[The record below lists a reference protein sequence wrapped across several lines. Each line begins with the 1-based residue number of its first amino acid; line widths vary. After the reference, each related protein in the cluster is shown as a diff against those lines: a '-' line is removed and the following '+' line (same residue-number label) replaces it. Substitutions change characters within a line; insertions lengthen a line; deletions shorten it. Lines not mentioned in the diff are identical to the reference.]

1 MLSVLWQFL
10 NQHTPLFYLTQPIW
24 RDEAFSILVA
34 QTNPQE
40 IIRATSAD
48 FTPPLFYLILHY
60 WMLLFGTSEVVTRL
74 LSLVFH
80 IGTIATVYLL
90 TKALCRELKLKNQ
103 QLPLYASILTLLNPM
118 LLYYG
123 FEVRAYSLLTL
134 FVTLSFYA
142 LVTRR
147 KYLYII
153 SASLGLYTHY
163 YFALAYLSQIIYLV
177 CTNSSMKNV
186 KKKLYVAIP
195 VIIFSPWIPYLINQI
210 ISSSE
215 SWYYPITQQTWLT
228 SLASLFTNYQSKPS
242 SLDKP
247 LTYLTMAFIGLAI
260 FLVTRKTRITK
271 LLAIWLLFPPLA
283 LLSISEFK
291 PLWVN
296 RYLLH
301 IAVVE
306 SILITLS
313 IGILA
318 KKLHLLLFGL
328 VTISLIW
335 FNSWFVEY
343 QRKMDYRTPLQTLSQ
358 NIQPD
363 DIVAVTDSLVLF
375 ETRYYLQKYLKS
387 NITKILLKEGEHLP
401 SYVGTAIIDRKDII
415 YTLPTNNTVYLLNLD
430 GSIILKPKQ

>member
-10 NQHTPLFYLTQPIW
+10 NQYTPLFYLTQPIW

-147 KYLYII
+147 KYPYII

-177 CTNSSMKNV
+177 FTNSSIKDL

-195 VIIFSPWIPYLINQI
+195 VIIFSLWIPYLINQI

-301 IAVVE
+301 IADLGLAIFLVTRKTR
-306 SILITLS
+306 ITKLLAIWLLFPPLALLS
-313 IGILA
+313 ISEF
-318 KKLHLLLFGL
+318 K
-328 VTISLIW
+328 
-335 FNSWFVEY
+335 
-343 QRKMDYRTPLQTLSQ
+343 PLWV
-358 NIQPD
+358 N
-363 DIVAVTDSLVLF
+363 
-375 ETRYYLQKYLKS
+375 R
-387 NITKILLKEGEHLP
+387 
-401 SYVGTAIIDRKDII
+401 
-415 YTLPTNNTVYLLNLD
+415 YLLH
-430 GSIILKPKQ
+430 IA

>member
-363 DIVAVTDSLVLF
+363 DIVAVTDSLALF
-375 ETRYYLQKYLKS
+375 ETRYYLKNQPNEIKLFLPP
-387 NITKILLKEGEHLP
+387 NTHLP

>member
-1 MLSVLWQFL
+1 MLSLLWQFL

-24 RDEAFSILVA
+24 RDEAFSILIA
-34 QTNPQE
+34 QTNPIE

-48 FTPPLFYLILHY
+48 FTPPLFYLILDY
-60 WMLLFGTSEVVTRL
+60 WILLFGTSEVATRL
-74 LSLVFH
+74 LSLIFH
-80 IGTIATVYLL
+80 FGTAIIVYPL
-90 TKALCRELKLKNQ
+90 TKLLCRELKLKNQ
-103 QLPLYASILTLLNPM
+103 QLPLYASILTFLNPM

-142 LVTRR
+142 LITRR
-147 KYLYII
+147 KYIYII
-153 SASLGLYTHY
+153 SAGLGLYTHY
-163 YFALAYLSQIIYLV
+163 YFILAYLAQIIYLV
-177 CTNSSMKNV
+177 FTTSSIKAV
-186 KKKLYVAIP
+186 KKKLYVTIP
-195 VIIFSPWIPYLINQI
+195 VVVFAPWIPYLINQI
-210 ISSSE
+210 RASSE

-228 SLASLFTNYQSKPS
+228 SLASLFTNYQSKPA

-247 LTYLTMAFIGLAI
+247 LTYLTIATIGLAI
-260 FLVTRKTRITK
+260 FLATKKTRMTK
-271 LLAIWLLFPPLA
+271 LLAIWLLFPPLT
-283 LLSISEFK
+283 LLTISEFK

-313 IGILA
+313 IGMLS
-318 KKLHLLLFGL
+318 KKFHLLLFCL
-328 VTISLIW
+328 VTVCLIW
-335 FNSWFVEY
+335 FNSWFVDY

-358 NIQPD
+358 RLQPD
-363 DIVAVTDSLVLF
+363 DIVATTDSLVLF
-375 ETRYYLQKYLKS
+375 ETRYYLQRYMKS

-401 SYVGTAIIDRKDII
+401 RYVGTAIIDKKDII

>member
-10 NQHTPLFYLTQPIW
+10 NQYTPLFYLTQPIW

-147 KYLYII
+147 NYLYII

-177 CTNSSMKNV
+177 FTNSSIKDL

-215 SWYYPITQQTWLT
+215 SWYYPVTLTVWTT
-228 SLASLFTNYQSKPS
+228 SLGRLFTNYQGTHKGADI
-242 SLDKP
+242 SL
-247 LTYLTMAFIGLAI
+247 TIYTFCIVWFGVFIARHKNKLG
-260 FLVTRKTRITK
+260 K
-271 LLAIWLLFPPLA
+271 LLALWLFLPTLIVLFV
-283 LLSISEFK
+283 SGFK
-291 PLWVN
+291 PIWVN
-296 RYLLH
+296 RYL
-301 IAVVE
+301 IYVAVPEILVIIIIISYLSKKMHFTVFTIILII
-306 SILITLS
+306 SILINQ
-313 IGILA
+313 IGV
-318 KKLHLLLFGL
+318 H
-328 VTISLIW
+328 
-335 FNSWFVEY
+335 Y
-343 QRKMDYRTPLQTLSQ
+343 QRKFDFRTPINNLK
-358 NIQPD
+358 IQLKPED
-363 DIVAVTDSLVLF
+363 LIAVTDSLALF
-375 ETRYYLQKYLKS
+375 ETRYYLKNQPNEIKLFLPP
-387 NITKILLKEGEHLP
+387 NTHLP
-401 SYVGTAIIDRKDII
+401 SYVGTAIIDKKDII